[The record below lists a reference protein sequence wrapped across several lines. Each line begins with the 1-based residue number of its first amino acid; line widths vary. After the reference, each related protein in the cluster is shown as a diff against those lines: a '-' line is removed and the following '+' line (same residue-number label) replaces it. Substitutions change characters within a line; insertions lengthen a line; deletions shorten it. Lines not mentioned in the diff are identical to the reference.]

1 MMGAIP
7 ICDEVF
13 YLHDIVE
20 YSQCPTKIS
29 PDVTVAFN
37 DTSSEDISNKVI
49 TAVIS

>member
-7 ICDEVF
+7 ICDGVF

-29 PDVTVAFN
+29 PDVTVALR
-37 DTSSEDISNKVI
+37 KI
-49 TAVIS
+49 TIIVRIVGTTKEFHL

>member
-29 PDVTVAFN
+29 PDVTVAYSANN
-37 DTSSEDISNKVI
+37 DIEGCHINAQYKH
-49 TAVIS
+49 